1 VVTTDTNHTAAS
13 TRDSAA
19 LNIAGSVWAGFV
31 GTAAM
36 TLTMWLEK
44 HSRRRLR
51 GPVDYDASAH
61 VVAAASNLLRITPR
75 QAWQRRGL
83 FLAVHWGY
91 GSLVGVLYR
100 EIRRR
105 VPNDAVAVSIFYAA
119 CQTMAF
125 VLFPTLGETPPP
137 WRWRKDMLVSSL
149 VQHAVY
155 AGVVAAVSLP
165 GRGTDRS
172 L

>member
-1 VVTTDTNHTAAS
+1 MVTSDTDHAARLRPSSAAHSAAAS
-13 TRDSAA
+13 IR
-19 LNIAGSVWAGFV
+19 AGFV

-36 TLTMWLEK
+36 TLTMWMEK
-44 HSRRRLR
+44 HSRRRLL
-51 GPVDYDASAH
+51 GPVDYDASTH
-61 VVAAASNLLRITPR
+61 VVTAASNALRITPR

-91 GSLVGVLYR
+91 GSLVGLGYSG
-100 EIRRR
+100 IRR
-105 VPNDAVAVSIFYAA
+105 VAPNDAIAVSTFYAG

-125 VLFPTLGETPPP
+125 MLFPALGETPPP

-155 AGVVAAVSLP
+155 AGVVAAASRP
-165 GRGTDRS
+165 TETHSR
-172 L
+172 